1 MADQS
6 EHSSNQ
12 HRFEVKQLL
21 LVEMCIVYAAQNS
34 KSRAMHMYMVVTV
47 EWDSA
52 LSIASLQLKGIL
64 VRIVVK
70 QKVPI

>member
-1 MADQS
+1 
-6 EHSSNQ
+6 
-12 HRFEVKQLL
+12 
-21 LVEMCIVYAAQNS
+21 
-34 KSRAMHMYMVVTV
+34 MHMYMVVTV

-70 QKVPI
+70 PKVPI